1 MAASLESF
9 DTLVERAKRP
19 GDLAALT
26 ALLKFMR
33 LNRVRE
39 SRIVLEFGERAL
51 RKFGRSLGDEKWPIY
66 EQVFIASLDTGDI
79 ELARSC
85 LEKLND
91 QFKESSRVE
100 RLKGL
105 FLEAQQ
111 QYGDAERIYDSL
123 LEKNPANALAMK
135 RRVSIFKGKG
145 DYKGAIKEINR

>member
-79 ELARSC
+79 ELARNC

-105 FLEAQQ
+105 FL
-111 QYGDAERIYDSL
+111 
-123 LEKNPANALAMK
+123 
-135 RRVSIFKGKG
+135 V
-145 DYKGAIKEINR
+145 